1 MSKKPRLTEPFDKQ
15 HGKRAQALLKSTS
28 QQLYHNHSLLPSQ
41 LSWKLCLSLTCQI
54 LGLLFNTLRL
64 DKMYPV
70 LNRDNLT
77 IPIQM
82 QLSQKHKTFAQTLD
96 QFLKF
101 ILNFKYF
108 ETKYDPHRFCISA
121 IRDFENVFR

>member
-1 MSKKPRLTEPFDKQ
+1 M
-15 HGKRAQALLKSTS
+15 
-28 QQLYHNHSLLPSQ
+28 
-41 LSWKLCLSLTCQI
+41 
-54 LGLLFNTLRL
+54 NTFAAYE
-64 DKMYPV
+64 KYIV

-108 ETKYDPHRFCISA
+108 ETKYDPHRFCISENTDA
-121 IRDFENVFR
+121 ENVVK